1 MAKLIDVLMF
11 FFMPLIQRK
20 EVWLPTIQGWL
31 FILVL
36 VLAFMLFTVNHIHR
50 FLAPNF
56 PIKAD
61 VLVVEGWMED
71 YAIKSAMQE
80 FKQGGYQKLITTGSP
95 LEQGYYL
102 SQYKTT
108 AELSAA
114 TLIALG
120 FDPDQLVAVSAPNV
134 VRNRTA
140 ASAVALRE
148 WLRQSNLKIK
158 SINLYSSDVHARRSW
173 LMFKQALAP
182 DIQVGVISVDSDSYN
197 PKQWWIYSAG
207 VRSIIAETIA
217 YLYARLVSWIA

>member
-1 MAKLIDVLMF
+1 
-11 FFMPLIQRK
+11 MPLIQRK

>member
-1 MAKLIDVLMF
+1 MFLIMR
-11 FFMPLIQRK
+11 LIQRK
-20 EVWLPTIQGWL
+20 EVWLPTSQGWL
-31 FILVL
+31 FILVFTL
-36 VLAFMLFTVNHIHR
+36 TLMLFTVNHIHS

-80 FKQGGYQKLITTGSP
+80 FKRGGYQKLITTGTP
-95 LEQGYYL
+95 LEQGHYL

-108 AELSAA
+108 AEVSAA

-120 FDPDQLVAVSAPNV
+120 FPPDQLVAVPAPQV

-140 ASAVALRE
+140 ASAVALGE
-148 WLRQSNLKIK
+148 WISQSNLNIK
-158 SINLYSSDVHARRSW
+158 SINLCSSDVHSRRSW

-182 DIQVGVISVDSDSYN
+182 KIQVGVISVDSDSYN

-207 VRSIIAETIA
+207 VRSIISEAIA
-217 YLYARLVSWIA
+217 YLYARLVSWNA

>member
-1 MAKLIDVLMF
+1 MMR
-11 FFMPLIQRK
+11 LIQRK

-31 FILVL
+31 FILVFIMFL
-36 VLAFMLFTVNHIHR
+36 MLFVVNHIHS
-50 FLAPNF
+50 FLAPIF

-61 VLVVEGWMED
+61 VLVVEGWIED

-80 FKQGGYQKLITTGSP
+80 FKRGGYQKIITTGTP
-95 LEQGYYL
+95 LEQGFYL
-102 SQYKTT
+102 SKYKTT
-108 AELSAA
+108 AELAAA

-120 FDPDQLVAVSAPNV
+120 FPPDKLVAVPAPKV
-134 VRNRTA
+134 LRDRTA

-148 WLRQSNLKIK
+148 WISRSNLKIK

-182 DIQVGVISVDSDSYN
+182 KIQVGVISVHSDSYN

-207 VRSIIAETIA
+207 VRSIISEAIA
-217 YLYARLVSWIA
+217 YLYARLVSWSA

>member
-1 MAKLIDVLMF
+1 
-11 FFMPLIQRK
+11 MPLIQRK

-31 FILVL
+31 FIFVL
-36 VLAFMLFTVNHIHR
+36 VLALMLFIANHAHR

-71 YAIKSAMQE
+71 YALKSAMQE
-80 FKQGGYQKLITTGSP
+80 FKRGGYQKLITTGTP

-102 SQYKTT
+102 SEYKTN

-120 FDPDQLVAVSAPNV
+120 FPPDQLVAVPAPEV
-134 VRNRTA
+134 LRNRTA
-140 ASAVALRE
+140 ASAIALRE
-148 WLRQSNLKIK
+148 WISQSNLKIK

-173 LMFKQALAP
+173 LLFKQALAP
-182 DIQVGVISVDSDSYN
+182 KIQVGVISVDSDSYN

-207 VRSIIAETIA
+207 VRSIISEAIA
-217 YLYARLVSWIA
+217 YLYARLVSWNA

>member
-1 MAKLIDVLMF
+1 MR
-11 FFMPLIQRK
+11 LIQRK

-31 FILVL
+31 FILVFTL
-36 VLAFMLFTVNHIHR
+36 TLMLFIANHIHS

-61 VLVVEGWMED
+61 ILVVEGWIED

-80 FKQGGYQKLITTGSP
+80 FQRGGYQKLITTGTP
-95 LEQGYYL
+95 LEQGFYL
-102 SQYKTT
+102 SEYKTT
-108 AELSAA
+108 AELAAA

-120 FDPDQLVAVSAPNV
+120 FPPDQLVAVPAPKV

-140 ASAVALRE
+140 ASAIALNE
-148 WLRQSNLKIK
+148 WISQSNLKIK

-182 DIQVGVISVDSDSYN
+182 KIQVGVISLDSDSYN
-197 PKQWWIYSAG
+197 PTQWWIYSAG
-207 VRSIIAETIA
+207 VRSIISETIA
-217 YLYARLVSWIA
+217 YLYARFVSWNA